1 MADCFVFIVSM
12 AVSVIHV
19 ICRNL
24 NKLPLLKK
32 YLAVVKLEVHMKLA
46 GIKLRLEDLFW
57 LFYALLLFH
66 TGGTV

>member
-12 AVSVIHV
+12 AVSVIHI

-46 GIKLRLEDLFW
+46 GIKLRLETFTSYSYRRHSLRE
-57 LFYALLLFH
+57 
-66 TGGTV
+66 